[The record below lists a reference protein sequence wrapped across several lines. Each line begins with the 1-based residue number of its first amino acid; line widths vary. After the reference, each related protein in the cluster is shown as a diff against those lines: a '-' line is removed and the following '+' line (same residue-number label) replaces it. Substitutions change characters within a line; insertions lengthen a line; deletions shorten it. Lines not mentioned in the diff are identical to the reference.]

1 MHVPQYKN
9 RNDKTCL
16 NCNTRLV
23 GKFCSNCGQDANTHR
38 INSHFLWHDIQ
49 HGLTHVDKGMLFTIK
64 ELFTRPGNSIREFLE
79 GKRIKHFKPISLVI
93 ILAGA
98 YGFLSHYYE
107 INILSGNIQI
117 SGSGAEYAHAKKTV
131 DHIIDWVIEHY
142 ALVTLIQL
150 PAFAFG
156 TYIGF
161 KKAGYNFVEHLVIN
175 SFLTAQR
182 LLLRLI
188 TFPIFYYY
196 NNTTAL
202 RMASNVID
210 FMGYTLM
217 AWSLF
222 QLFNNLR
229 NGQRIWRILLS
240 LAISF
245 SMLFVALLGITFYIV
260 RSLK

>member
-1 MHVPQYKN
+1 MY
-9 RNDKTCL
+9 RNTKTEMTKTCL
-16 NCNTRLV
+16 NCNTKLV

-64 ELFTRPGNSIREFLE
+64 ELFTRPGNSIRQFLE

-107 INILSGNIQI
+107 INILSSNIQI
-117 SGSGAEYAHAKKTV
+117 SGSGSEYAHAKKVV
-131 DHIIDWVIEHY
+131 DNIIDWVSEHY

-150 PAFAFG
+150 PVLALG
-156 TYIGF
+156 TYLGF
-161 KKAGYNFVEHLVIN
+161 KKVDYNFLEHLVIN

-182 LLLRLI
+182 LLVRLL

-196 NNTTAL
+196 NNTPAL
-202 RMASNVID
+202 RTVSNVID
-210 FMGYTLM
+210 FIGYTLM

-222 QLFNNLR
+222 QLFKSLS
-229 NGQRIWRILLS
+229 NGQRIWRIVLS

-245 SMLFVALLGITFYIV
+245 SALLMALFGIAFYIAK
-260 RSLK
+260 SLK